1 MLYVQSNEFGLIL
14 NSEHK
19 ITHLLFLI
27 IFNQPCEFDDLDSI
41 ATSNGLTKD
50 QLRYI
55 FTNMMSSNNYNAQL
69 LISGLR
75 EYDNLRMIAM
85 TIGITIIELKHILI
99 NEIN

>member
-1 MLYVQSNEFGLIL
+1 
-14 NSEHK
+14 
-19 ITHLLFLI
+19 
-27 IFNQPCEFDDLDSI
+27 
-41 ATSNGLTKD
+41 
-50 QLRYI
+50 
-55 FTNMMSSNNYNAQL
+55 MMSSNNYNAQL